1 MVRETRHLWVGNL
14 PENVREEKII
24 EHFKRYGR
32 VESVKVL
39 PKRGSEGGVAAFV
52 DFVDIKSAQKAH
64 NSINKMGDRD
74 LRTDYNEPGT
84 IPSAVRGLENSL
96 SLGSRGRDVSGFTR
110 VAGDLVYGPPA
121 LLHSREGRYE
131 RRLDG
136 TAESRDRAYDHSAY
150 GHHERASSSFDR
162 QRHYDSDY
170 YRDTRERMLNTG
182 SGTASGG
189 VGAGSAAVGGGVVG
203 TCVSAC
209 GTGGGAGAVAG
220 GSGGSSSVGVG
231 YYRSHSRS
239 PSHFDKPEPQ
249 YDTRAREPFILGSIV
264 HRDLYQEERGRR
276 GDRSYHDSRSRSP
289 HSSHSRNL
297 SPQRLASPESWPP
310 RSHSGSGS
318 RSRSSSSNSVS
329 STSSST
335 SGSDS
340 SSSSSDDSPARSVQ
354 SAAVPAP
361 SALAL
366 SAVDKDE
373 PRKSFGVKVQ
383 NLPVR
388 STDTSLKDGLFHEFK
403 KYGKVTSV
411 QINGALEERY
421 GLVFFRQQEDQEKA
435 LGVSKGKLFFGM
447 QIEVIIWN
455 GPGASTTETESEN
468 EFRPLDERIDEF
480 HPKATRTLFIGN
492 LEKTT
497 SHHDLLNI
505 FQRFGEIVDIDIKKV
520 NGAPQYAFLQYCD
533 IGSVCKAI
541 TKMDGEYL
549 CNNRLKLGFGKSMP
563 TTCVWLDGLAS
574 NITEQYLTRHFC
586 RYGHV
591 VKVVFDRPKGM
602 ALILYKNIE
611 YAQAAVKE
619 TKGWKIGGN
628 KIKVDFANQESQ
640 MAFYRSMQASG
651 QDIRD
656 FYEILSEGS
665 DERRPQYEIAIERP
679 FFDNNVRTPGGA
691 LIEDPRRK
699 LPARSRESYTEWD
712 PYQGDFYDPHYFDDP
727 REYRDHRDPYEQD
740 IRKYSYL
747 QRERERERFETD
759 RERDHGRRTI
769 EHSQSPSHP
778 NRPVSPTVSPSL
790 SERLPSDSDRRI
802 CCRSSEQSGSC
813 SSPSPPRFDKPDK
826 EHPDQYNKSDKPE
839 KERSFEVERG
849 IGGEKE
855 RRAGCKEKG
864 EKEKGEKLRLRKFK
878 LLSPSIPSP
887 ETDPELEREGSPGLR
902 SKVSKFP
909 PKEKEGSGKGQL
921 DLPPCVV
928 QLTRVKEKE
937 GKSLGH
943 AVLEKQKRG
952 NDSIRLE
959 SPSSDQN
966 SPPFHIKPQKGDIIN
981 NRKVP
986 KDKNMARLVE
996 VVENDVKMK
1005 AKIHMKAGP
1014 WFDGSNSV
1022 DVDRLAARK
1031 RRFEESMLKTDR
1043 LKRASQEEEECG
1055 RLGLRKPADSAMA
1068 EENEGD
1074 KSLLQ
1079 KGVHKKE
1086 HCKAKSERLVTVFSP
1101 KDKQESDIVS
1111 MGMGLGL
1118 SLELQSRLGE
1128 PTEDETDPLDPPC
1141 LKIEFW
1147 GSNIQRSSSLMK
1159 ISDGSLEQDAFKV
1172 QPQEVNGEQ
1181 GVGLY
1186 KSIGETEERLASDI
1200 DHAQSCKKQMKQSQ
1214 RLWQKLEEPDKSD
1227 KTESPQGSNT
1237 EDFECRSLLHEVG
1250 KSRQDVTHNSPSN
1263 KRKKSDSFDFDLL
1276 SAKREQHYRSSQ
1288 ELNEDLCRS
1297 VTTFSGSGHFP
1308 SNEEV
1313 CASQLSQSVTNKET
1327 KDSPEKE
1334 DKVYSHVDSLKYSL
1348 DMTPNSLSSP
1358 NTEFPK
1364 SKTTLLGC
1372 DEELLQR
1379 WESGIKSDFLRMD
1392 MTFPSSI
1399 VKPESIRKRLVRE
1412 LEPGE
1417 VHSDSDND
1425 GENKNHSPKPNTSLS
1440 SILRERE
1447 ERLTDLNFSGSLEKN
1462 KFYSFALDKTITP
1475 DTKALLERAKSLSSS
1490 REDNWSFLDRDSCF
1504 ASLRSRSDKEKAES
1518 APRPIPSWYMKKK
1531 KIRTDSEGKLDDKKE
1546 DPKAEDQQRQELFA
1560 SRFLHSSIFEQ
1571 DSRRLQHL
1579 ERKDPDPK
1587 SGFGRHLS
1595 KQDSVEGQPEP
1606 GGVDLQ
1612 EPIVL
1617 FHSRFLELQ
1626 QQKETSRDHFPP
1638 EIESVDVVDKS
1649 EGEEVQN
1656 EQQEG
1661 SSKVSEFMQKT
1672 DIKSVGPSL
1681 ILPISLFLPS
1691 PREILPQQEKEA
1703 VLTSSSEQTVSPIK
1717 EEKVEHNCDL
1727 SLSQSPPI
1735 VEIQPPSSIVI
1746 TPLRSVLSEAEVKVE
1761 PREELCEP
1769 KVTTESNITV
1779 DHASFFDN
1787 KLPTPGASL
1796 SCFDAEAAKFPCSAS
1811 PTIEE
1816 NMNMVKLEVQPDCKD
1831 FDTPQKSEASHEVH
1845 MPVSEAELKPAK
1857 PIRKHP
1863 KSKRAKPNVSVTQ
1876 ILKPP
1881 ETVVSEKPVTRKSER
1896 IDREKLKR
1904 SSSPQGEISSEPI
1917 TTAKSPVHALDPEN
1931 ESSLFPGRTR
1941 RRNVRSIYATPSE
1954 GEAQPPG
1961 KEVVEYSRA
1970 TRKRGVDKEPV
1981 QQLQQDTLNTSTN
1994 TRRGRPSKS
2003 RRQGEDVSPGK
2014 GDSQKATK
2022 EDIDIKEPVNT
2033 GEGLRMSEGWHSPRM
2048 QKVQTAQVSSPT
2060 GTSVGRRASRV
2071 DKQSESATSTGE
2083 KSGDNTEE
2091 PEPKIKDESEEAGTL
2106 LEEAKQCLPTQKD
2119 KTVKDLTDQIAKKLS
2134 EGDIERIESTHV
2146 EKRQQSEKSGKV
2158 KAPRLTQNAK
2168 LVTEDKL
2175 HCLRNFEIRVS
2186 VDDVKGLLC
2195 SGEDESESFETTV
2208 KKAKPGILDKE
2219 ETRTQ
2224 YLKEAAELSP
2234 EENYVLLDPEPPVD
2248 PAAALLA
2255 RQMELERAVEN
2266 IAKLSVEKPI
2276 PPYKEPP
2283 AEPRTLL
2290 SPVTVEPEDEMEGE
2304 KSANPASETEL
2315 AAAIDSITAEDISTD
2330 TDGFTAPPT
2339 YTALVPTPLVS
2350 PSADDVLEPEKH
2362 IIDPDPGMRVL
2373 IPSVKPL
2380 MPDAKASESSV
2391 SGASAQDDSPSP
2403 ETPKKTGKA
2412 VRAKTPKRSRGRKA
2426 CINRKGETTEDVP
2439 EAETS
2444 PIKPTESIPKDMEI
2458 INSKAATATAT
2469 VDVTCTMTVDTPK
2482 EAEQPAVEQPVPEE
2496 SAFHSSTKSPPHFKK
2511 LQLSAVS
2518 PALSSSLALKP
2529 YPTQLNV
2536 PPPRPGTMPV
2546 SPDWLPRSE
2555 ESRIHATPAIQVNV
2569 VTPPAQ
2575 AVTALGNQS
2584 ANPPMPPDTKASD
2597 IDPSSSTLRK
2607 ILMEPKYVS
2616 ASNSN
2621 AIPTTVLTTTLADI
2635 RMSENENSSDT
2646 MTAWHKHLKDRTS
2659 PLVPHPTFQKPSPL
2673 TETHQNFGEKIVH
2686 SVISSPTTSVIS
2698 RIPMPYDTEEA
2709 PRISLS
2715 NRNAGLSLPKQKSGS
2730 SMNENNR
2737 YHGVDA
2743 AEDLNSRGWSVVES
2757 TPYNT
2762 DSTPGLRVNTSQ
2774 GVVVLSYSGQKTEGP
2789 QRISAKISQIPPASA
2804 VDIEFQQSVSKS
2816 QIKQEPLTPS
2826 QPSTPKGPLTP
2837 TGYGHPGVLLTGQ
2850 SYNFQPVISTIK
2862 QESPGSDK
2870 SESSYHTGLQG
2881 STVMM
2886 IQPKMIQQ
2894 PVTSPQVLMYK
2905 KGLGVESIPMLA
2917 DMAKAHRTS
2926 NLSPIMNPH
2935 HPSLTGNRMSP
2946 SPSTPTDQS
2955 VPHLKQE
2962 PYSPRTTGHSPSPFA
2977 KVCPPSN
2984 SMSPHG
2990 SSMVLH
2996 PGMPEMSL
3004 YISSMHHPHPEQSVI
3019 MTPVSH
3025 SVTQSVSMGRLSHG
3039 EVRMNT
3045 PHLSGMNY
3053 GRRADFLPSSHTGP
3067 PQRSNIPAVIRDMVV
3082 QSHVGPTRGASDRS
3096 AEEDIRHYHQGL
3108 CRSSTP
3114 QLQSDVMM
3122 MQAEKQRGLHHAG
3135 LHLDQYSMASRDIR
3149 DIRDMRI
3156 LMHHQLGEH
3165 TIAEGRQSRTPEAG
3179 ATSITNISAASNSP
3193 LVGKGMT
3200 QMGKET
3206 PKPLEAKMSHPP
3218 HTESSRIMGVHSS
3231 VPVMVSPHHHP
3242 QGVQL
3247 IHPGGA
3253 GSFPVY
3259 RDMRDF
3265 HSHFS
3270 SHSSMG
3276 FNLASRG
3283 ITPSQDADLSHR
3295 GKLSQSLSAGSL
3307 GGGCETKSDNSHLR
3321 HTTSIDL
3328 SHMPRIQRDT
3338 ISPSY
3343 TSPMALSH
3351 KQELVLQKGPPVFM
3365 SSPPAT
3371 PLSSSS
3377 ELRPE
3382 DKLGHSGYRSVD
3394 MVQLLTTY
3402 PIVWQGLLALKNDSV
3417 AVQLHFVSGNNVLTH
3432 HSLPP
3437 LEGGAPLRIA
3447 QRMRLEASQLE
3458 GVARRMMVEND
3469 YCLLLALPCG
3479 RDQEDVLSQ
3488 TLLLKG
3494 GFITYLQKK
3503 QAAGII
3509 NVPNPGSNQ
3518 PAYVVQIFPP
3528 CEFSER
3534 HLCRLAPDLLNSI
3547 SSISP
3552 HLMIV
3557 IASV

>member
-1 MVRETRHLWVGNL
+1 ML
-14 PENVREEKII
+14 
-24 EHFKRYGR
+24 F
-32 VESVKVL
+32 S
-39 PKRGSEGGVAAFV
+39 
-52 DFVDIKSAQKAH
+52 IKP
-64 NSINKMGDRD
+64 
-74 LRTDYNEPGT
+74 LF
-84 IPSAVRGLENSL
+84 L
-96 SLGSRGRDVSGFTR
+96 S
-110 VAGDLVYGPPA
+110 
-121 LLHSREGRYE
+121 
-131 RRLDG
+131 
-136 TAESRDRAYDHSAY
+136 
-150 GHHERASSSFDR
+150 
-162 QRHYDSDY
+162 DS
-170 YRDTRERMLNTG
+170 
-182 SGTASGG
+182 
-189 VGAGSAAVGGGVVG
+189 
-203 TCVSAC
+203 
-209 GTGGGAGAVAG
+209 
-220 GSGGSSSVGVG
+220 
-231 YYRSHSRS
+231 
-239 PSHFDKPEPQ
+239 
-249 YDTRAREPFILGSIV
+249 
-264 HRDLYQEERGRR
+264 
-276 GDRSYHDSRSRSP
+276 
-289 HSSHSRNL
+289 
-297 SPQRLASPESWPP
+297 
-310 RSHSGSGS
+310 
-318 RSRSSSSNSVS
+318 
-329 STSSST
+329 
-335 SGSDS
+335 SDS

-411 QINGALEERY
+411 QIHGALEERY

-435 LGVSKGKLFFGM
+435 LGASKGKLFFGM

-455 GPGASTTETESEN
+455 GPETESEN
-468 EFRPLDERIDEF
+468 EYRPLDERIDEF

-497 SHHDLLNI
+497 SYHDLLNI

-665 DERRPQYEIAIERP
+665 DERRPQYEFAIERP

-712 PYQGDFYDPHYFDDP
+712 PYQGDFYDPRYFDDP

-813 SSPSPPRFDKPDK
+813 SSLSPPRFDKPDK

-864 EKEKGEKLRLRKFK
+864 EKEKGEKLRKFK

-887 ETDPELEREGSPGLR
+887 KTDPELEREGSPGLR
-902 SKVSKFP
+902 TKVSKFP

-943 AVLEKQKRG
+943 AVLEKQKHG

-959 SPSSDQN
+959 PPSSDQN
-966 SPPFHIKPQKGDIIN
+966 SPPFHIKPQKGDIIKH
-981 NRKVP
+981 RKVP

-1014 WFDGSNSV
+1014 GFDGSNSL

-1043 LKRASQEEEECG
+1043 LKRATE
-1055 RLGLRKPADSAMA
+1055 

-1079 KGVHKKE
+1079 IGVHKKE

-1147 GSNIQRSSSLMK
+1147 GSKIQRSSSLMK
-1159 ISDGSLEQDAFKV
+1159 ISDDGSLDQDAFKV
-1172 QPQEVNGEQ
+1172 QPQEDNGGQ

-1186 KSIGETEERLASDI
+1186 KSRGETEERLESDI
-1200 DHAQSCKKQMKQSQ
+1200 DHSQSCQKQMDQSQ
-1214 RLWQKLEEPDKSD
+1214 WLWQKLEEPDKSD

-1237 EDFECRSLLHEVG
+1237 EDFERCNLLHEVG
-1250 KSRQDVTHNSPSN
+1250 KSRQDVTHDSPSN
-1263 KRKKSDSFDFDLL
+1263 KRKKSDSFNFDLL
-1276 SAKREQHYRSSQ
+1276 SAKRERHYRSSQ

-1297 VTTFSGSGHFP
+1297 VTAFSGSGHFS
-1308 SNEEV
+1308 SNEV
-1313 CASQLSQSVTNKET
+1313 YASQLSQSVTNKET
-1327 KDSPEKE
+1327 KDSPKKE
-1334 DKVYSHVDSLKYSL
+1334 DKVYLHVDSLKYSL
-1348 DMTPNSLSSP
+1348 DVTPNSLSSP

-1364 SKTTLLGC
+1364 SKTALLGC

-1399 VKPESIRKRLVRE
+1399 VKRESIRKRLVRE

-1417 VHSDSDND
+1417 VQSDSDHD
-1425 GENKNHSPKPNTSLS
+1425 GENKNHSTKPNTSLS

-1504 ASLRSRSDKEKAES
+1504 ASLHSRSDKEKAES

-1531 KIRTDSEGKLDDKKE
+1531 KIHTDSEGKLDAKKE

-1595 KQDSVEGQPEP
+1595 KHDSVEGQPEP

-1626 QQKETSRDHFPP
+1626 QRKETSRDHFPP
-1638 EIESVDVVDKS
+1638 EIENVDVVDKS
-1649 EGEEVQN
+1649 EGEVQN

-1661 SSKVSEFMQKT
+1661 SSKVSEFMQKA
-1672 DIKSVGPSL
+1672 DIKSVGSSL

-1717 EEKVEHNCDL
+1717 EEKVEHNRDL
-1727 SLSQSPPI
+1727 SPPQSPPL
-1735 VEIQPPSSIVI
+1735 VEIQPSSSILI

-1779 DHASFFDN
+1779 DHASFFDD

-1796 SCFDAEAAKFPCSAS
+1796 SCFD
-1811 PTIEE
+1811 
-1816 NMNMVKLEVQPDCKD
+1816 NMNMVKMEVQPRKPDSKD

-1845 MPVSEAELKPAK
+1845 MLVSEAEIKPAK
-1857 PIRKHP
+1857 PICKQP
-1863 KSKRAKPNVSVTQ
+1863 KSKRAKPNVSETQ

-1881 ETVVSEKPVTRKSER
+1881 KTVVSEKPVTRKSER

-1904 SSSPQGEISSEPI
+1904 SSSPRGEISSEPI
-1917 TTAKSPVHALDPEN
+1917 TKSPVHVLDPEN
-1931 ESSLFPGRTR
+1931 ESSLFLGRTR
-1941 RRNVRSIYATPSE
+1941 RRNVRSVYATPSE

-1994 TRRGRPSKS
+1994 TRR
-2003 RRQGEDVSPGK
+2003 DT
-2014 GDSQKATK
+2014 QKATE

-2033 GEGLRMSEGWHSPRM
+2033 GEGLRMSEGWHSPRI

-2071 DKQSESATSTGE
+2071 DKQSET
-2083 KSGDNTEE
+2083 
-2091 PEPKIKDESEEAGTL
+2091 GTL
-2106 LEEAKQCLPTQKD
+2106 LEEAKQCLPTQKY
-2119 KTVKDLTDQIAKKLS
+2119 KDLTNQIAKKLS

-2168 LVTEDKL
+2168 LVTEDKS

-2208 KKAKPGILDKE
+2208 KKAKPGTPDKE

-2234 EENYVLLDPEPPVD
+2234 EEKEVLLDPEPPVD

-2266 IAKLSVEKPI
+2266 IAKLTVEKPI
-2276 PPYKEPP
+2276 QPYKEPP

-2290 SPVTVEPEDEMEGE
+2290 PPVTVEMEGE

-2315 AAAIDSITAEDISTD
+2315 AAAIDSITAEDIPTD

-2339 YTALVPTPLVS
+2339 YTALVPTPEPLVS
-2350 PSADDVLEPEKH
+2350 PSADYVLEPEKH
-2362 IIDPDPGMRVL
+2362 VIDPDPEMGVL

-2426 CINRKGETTEDVP
+2426 CINRKGETAEDVP

-2444 PIKPTESIPKDMEI
+2444 PIKPTESIPEDMEI

-2496 SAFHSSTKSPPHFKK
+2496 SAFHASTKSPPHFKK
-2511 LQLSAVS
+2511 LQLSAVA

-2536 PPPRPGTMPV
+2536 PPPHPGTMPV

-2555 ESRIHATPAIQVNV
+2555 ESRIHATPAI
-2569 VTPPAQ
+2569 
-2575 AVTALGNQS
+2575 QS

-2621 AIPTTVLTTTLADI
+2621 AIPTTVLTTTLTDI

-2646 MTAWHKHLKDRTS
+2646 MTAWNKHLKDRTS
-2659 PLVPHPTFQKPSPL
+2659 PLIPHPTFQKPSPL
-2673 TETHQNFGEKIVH
+2673 TETQQNFGEKIVH

-2715 NRNAGLSLPKQKSGS
+2715 NRNAGLSLPKQKFGS

-2762 DSTPGLRVNTSQ
+2762 DSSPGLRVNTSQ

-2886 IQPKMIQQ
+2886 IQPKMVQQ

-2917 DMAKAHRTS
+2917 DMAKAHQTS

-2962 PYSPRTTGHSPSPFA
+2962 PYSPRTTGHSPFA

-3053 GRRADFLPSSHTGP
+3053 GRRTDFLPSSHTGP
-3067 PQRSNIPAVIRDMVV
+3067 PQRSNMPAVIRDMVV
-3082 QSHVGPTRGASDRS
+3082 QSHVGPTRGASDCS
-3096 AEEDIRHYHQGL
+3096 VEEDIRHYHQGL

-3122 MQAEKQRGLHHAG
+3122 MQAEKRRGLHHAG
-3135 LHLDQYSMASRDIR
+3135 LCLDQYSMASRDIR

-3165 TIAEGRQSRTPEAG
+3165 TIAEGRQSRTPEAR

-3206 PKPLEAKMSHPP
+3206 PKPLEANMSHPP

-3259 RDMRDF
+3259 RDMRGF
-3265 HSHFS
+3265 HSQFS

-3295 GKLSQSLSAGSL
+3295 GMLSQSLSAGSL

-3321 HTTSIDL
+3321 HTTSMDL

-3365 SSPPAT
+3365 SSPPAA

-3382 DKLGHSGYRSVD
+3382 GKLGHSGYRSVD

-3402 PIVWQGLLALKNDSV
+3402 PIVWQGLLALKSDSV
-3417 AVQLHFVSGNNVLTH
+3417 AVQLHFVSGNNVLAH

-3479 RDQEDVLSQ
+3479 RDQEDVHSQ

-3528 CEFSER
+3528 CEFSEN

>member
-84 IPSAVRGLENSL
+84 IPSAVRGLDNSL

-110 VAGDLVYGPPA
+110 VAGDLVYVPPA

-136 TAESRDRAYDHSAY
+136 TAESRDRAYDNNAY
-150 GHHERASSSFDR
+150 GHHERAGSSFDR

-170 YRDTRERMLNTG
+170 YRDTRERI
-182 SGTASGG
+182 
-189 VGAGSAAVGGGVVG
+189 
-203 TCVSAC
+203 
-209 GTGGGAGAVAG
+209 
-220 GSGGSSSVGVG
+220 GGSSSVGVG

-239 PSHFDKPEPQ
+239 PSHFDTPEPQ
-249 YDTRAREPFILGSIV
+249 YDTRAREPFILGSID
-264 HRDLYQEERGRR
+264 HRDLYQEEHGRH
-276 GDRSYHDSRSRSP
+276 GDRSYHDSRSLSP

-297 SPQRLASPESWPP
+297 SPQRFASPASWPP
-310 RSHSGSGS
+310 RSHSGTGS

-335 SGSDS
+335 SGSSDS
-340 SSSSSDDSPARSVQ
+340 SSSSSDDSPERSVQ

-411 QINGALEERY
+411 QIHGALEERY

-435 LGVSKGKLFFGM
+435 LGASKGKLFFGM

-455 GPGASTTETESEN
+455 GPETESEN
-468 EFRPLDERIDEF
+468 EYRPLDERIDEF

-497 SHHDLLNI
+497 SYHDLLNI

-665 DERRPQYEIAIERP
+665 DERRPQYEFAIERP

-699 LPARSRESYTEWD
+699 LPSRSRESYTEWD
-712 PYQGDFYDPHYFDDP
+712 PYQGDFYDPRYFDDP

-790 SERLPSDSDRRI
+790 TERLPSDSDRRI

-813 SSPSPPRFDKPDK
+813 SSLSPPRFDKPDK
-826 EHPDQYNKSDKPE
+826 EHPDRYNKSDKPE

-855 RRAGCKEKG
+855 RRAGRKEKG
-864 EKEKGEKLRLRKFK
+864 EKEKGEKLRKFK

-902 SKVSKFP
+902 TKVSKFP

-966 SPPFHIKPQKGDIIN
+966 SPPFHIKPQEGDIIKH
-981 NRKVP
+981 RKVP

-1014 WFDGSNSV
+1014 GFDGSNSL

-1055 RLGLRKPADSAMA
+1055 RLGLRKPAE

-1079 KGVHKKE
+1079 IGVHKKE

-1147 GSNIQRSSSLMK
+1147 GSKIQRSSSLMK
-1159 ISDGSLEQDAFKV
+1159 ISDDGSLDQDAFKV
-1172 QPQEVNGEQ
+1172 QPQEDNGGQ

-1186 KSIGETEERLASDI
+1186 KSRRETEERLASDI
-1200 DHAQSCKKQMKQSQ
+1200 DHSQSCQKQMEQSQ
-1214 RLWQKLEEPDKSD
+1214 WLWQKLEEPDKSD

-1237 EDFECRSLLHEVG
+1237 EDFERCSLLHVVG
-1250 KSRQDVTHNSPSN
+1250 KSRQDVTHDSPSN
-1263 KRKKSDSFDFDLL
+1263 KRKKSDSFNFDLL
-1276 SAKREQHYRSSQ
+1276 SAKRERHYRSSQ

-1297 VTTFSGSGHFP
+1297 VTAFSGSGHFP
-1308 SNEEV
+1308 SNEV
-1313 CASQLSQSVTNKET
+1313 YASQLSQSVTNKET
-1327 KDSPEKE
+1327 KDSPKKE

-1348 DMTPNSLSSP
+1348 DVTPNSLSSP

-1399 VKPESIRKRLVRE
+1399 VKRESIRKCLVRE

-1417 VHSDSDND
+1417 VQSDSDHD
-1425 GENKNHSPKPNTSLS
+1425 GENKNHSTKPNTSLF

-1504 ASLRSRSDKEKAES
+1504 ASLHSRSDKEKAES

-1531 KIRTDSEGKLDDKKE
+1531 KIHTDSEGKLDDKKE

-1626 QQKETSRDHFPP
+1626 QRKETSRDHFPP
-1638 EIESVDVVDKS
+1638 EIENVDVVDKS
-1649 EGEEVQN
+1649 EGEVQN
-1656 EQQEG
+1656 EKQEG
-1661 SSKVSEFMQKT
+1661 SSKVSEFMQKA
-1672 DIKSVGPSL
+1672 DIKSVGSSL

-1703 VLTSSSEQTVSPIK
+1703 VLTSSSEQTVSPIT
-1717 EEKVEHNCDL
+1717 EEKVEHNRDL
-1727 SLSQSPPI
+1727 SPPQSPPL

-1779 DHASFFDN
+1779 DYASFFDD

-1796 SCFDAEAAKFPCSAS
+1796 SCFDAEAAEFPCSAS
-1811 PTIEE
+1811 PKIEE
-1816 NMNMVKLEVQPDCKD
+1816 NMNMVKMEVQPRKPDSKD
-1831 FDTPQKSEASHEVH
+1831 FDTPQKSDASHEVH
-1845 MPVSEAELKPAK
+1845 MPVSEAEMKPAK
-1857 PIRKHP
+1857 PIRKQP
-1863 KSKRAKPNVSVTQ
+1863 KSKRAKPNVSETQ

-1904 SSSPQGEISSEPI
+1904 SSSPRGEISSEPI
-1917 TTAKSPVHALDPEN
+1917 TKSPVHVLDPEN
-1931 ESSLFPGRTR
+1931 ESSLFLGRTR
-1941 RRNVRSIYATPSE
+1941 RRNVRSVYATPSE

-2003 RRQGEDVSPGK
+2003 RRRGED
-2014 GDSQKATK
+2014 

-2119 KTVKDLTDQIAKKLS
+2119 KDLTDQIAKKLS

-2146 EKRQQSEKSGKV
+2146 WKRQQSEKSGKV

-2168 LVTEDKL
+2168 LVTEDKS

-2208 KKAKPGILDKE
+2208 KKAKPGTPDKE

-2234 EENYVLLDPEPPVD
+2234 EEKEVLLDPEPPVD
-2248 PAAALLA
+2248 PAVALLA

-2266 IAKLSVEKPI
+2266 IAKLTVEKPI
-2276 PPYKEPP
+2276 QPYKEPP

-2290 SPVTVEPEDEMEGE
+2290 PPVTVEMEGE

-2315 AAAIDSITAEDISTD
+2315 AAAIDSITAEDIPTD

-2339 YTALVPTPLVS
+2339 YTALVPTPEPLVS
-2350 PSADDVLEPEKH
+2350 PSADYVLEPEKH
-2362 IIDPDPGMRVL
+2362 VIDPDPEMEVL

-2380 MPDAKASESSV
+2380 MPDAKAFESSV

-2426 CINRKGETTEDVP
+2426 CINRKGETAEDVP

-2444 PIKPTESIPKDMEI
+2444 PIKPTESIPEDMEI

-2496 SAFHSSTKSPPHFKK
+2496 SAFHASTKSPPHFKK
-2511 LQLSAVS
+2511 LQLSAVA

-2555 ESRIHATPAIQVNV
+2555 ESRIHATP
-2569 VTPPAQ
+2569 
-2575 AVTALGNQS
+2575 S

-2621 AIPTTVLTTTLADI
+2621 AIPTTVLTTTLTDI

-2646 MTAWHKHLKDRTS
+2646 MTAWNKHLKDRTS
-2659 PLVPHPTFQKPSPL
+2659 PLIPHPTFQKPSPL
-2673 TETHQNFGEKIVH
+2673 TETQQNFGEKIVH

-2715 NRNAGLSLPKQKSGS
+2715 NRNAGLSLPKQKFGS

-2762 DSTPGLRVNTSQ
+2762 DSSPGLRVNTSQ

-2826 QPSTPKGPLTP
+2826 QPSTPKGTLIP

-2917 DMAKAHRTS
+2917 DMAKAHQTS

-2962 PYSPRTTGHSPSPFA
+2962 PYSPRTTGHSTFA

-2996 PGMPEMSL
+2996 HGMPEMSL
-3004 YISSMHHPHPEQSVI
+3004 YISRMHHPHPEQSVI

-3067 PQRSNIPAVIRDMVV
+3067 PQRSNMPAVIRDMVV
-3082 QSHVGPTRGASDRS
+3082 QSHVGPTRGASDCS
-3096 AEEDIRHYHQGL
+3096 VEEDIRHYHQGL

-3122 MQAEKQRGLHHAG
+3122 MQAEKRRGLHHAG
-3135 LHLDQYSMASRDIR
+3135 LRLDQYSMASRDIR

-3165 TIAEGRQSRTPEAG
+3165 TIAEGRQSLTPEAG

-3206 PKPLEAKMSHPP
+3206 SKPLEANMSHPP

-3259 RDMRDF
+3259 RDMRGF
-3265 HSHFS
+3265 HSQFS

-3283 ITPSQDADLSHR
+3283 ITPSQVREQFFYLFPQDADLSHR
-3295 GKLSQSLSAGSL
+3295 GMLSQSLSAGSL

-3321 HTTSIDL
+3321 HTTSMDL

-3343 TSPMALSH
+3343 TFPMALSR

-3365 SSPPAT
+3365 SSPPAA

-3377 ELRPE
+3377 ELCPE
-3382 DKLGHSGYRSVD
+3382 GKLGHSGYRSVD

-3402 PIVWQGLLALKNDSV
+3402 PIVWQGLLALKSDSV
-3417 AVQLHFVSGNNVLTH
+3417 AVQLHFVSGNNVLAH

-3479 RDQEDVLSQ
+3479 RDQEDVHSQ

-3528 CEFSER
+3528 CEFSES
-3534 HLCRLAPDLLNSI
+3534 HLSRLAPDLLNSI